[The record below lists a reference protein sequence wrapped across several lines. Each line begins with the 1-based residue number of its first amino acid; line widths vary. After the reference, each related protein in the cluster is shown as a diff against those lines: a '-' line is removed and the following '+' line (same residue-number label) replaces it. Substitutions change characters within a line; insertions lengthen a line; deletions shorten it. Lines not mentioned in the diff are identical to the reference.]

1 MKYGEPVRTN
11 ETESTVFFN
20 SYNCDEDCE
29 ECLLPLRFEST
40 KPRTYNECKA
50 ECKKNGRGDACKQ
63 GCHFLH
69 RFVNSGDGPRGIWY
83 DTRNVIV
90 KGPHLFC
97 RTYTELLVN
106 FNFRLFAEN
115 ATEVEPATFVS
126 FYRLREK
133 DSWTMFSSVSSEIP
147 IYFQNLFKGFAV
159 QISVAIVTA
168 RGLQVQVQS
177 KEFRHVGDWMTTLSD
192 KVHLDPPKGLQA
204 YVRKAGDRFEGHLT
218 WHLAPR
224 SKTCDYRIQWRANHA
239 DHWESEAFEVSH
251 SKHYTDTR
259 INYIL
264 QGLLPMKNYTIEVI
278 SVTSDEKQNRST
290 VCIVTPS
297 LELGPP
303 ENLTLVNVTH
313 LSRNT
318 STAIIT
324 WWPPHT
330 IPITDHI
337 QEYRLAWKKIP
348 VLGRVFAELH
358 FDSVRLPAEKT
369 SFQVFGLHNGFTY
382 IFKVAAVSSVTGM
395 GMEAMIL
402 FNTTEP
408 TIKVSRYKDQ
418 YSPVSKS
425 KALPW
430 RFITGYLVAIVCAS
444 LAGLTY
450 AFVRKKYGSLSL
462 AVEQIR
468 ERCHSERDVEVN
480 LI

>member
-1 MKYGEPVRTN
+1 MQ

-50 ECKKNGRGDACKQ
+50 ECKK
-63 GCHFLH
+63 
-69 RFVNSGDGPRGIWY
+69 
-83 DTRNVIV
+83 
-90 KGPHLFC
+90 
-97 RTYTELLVN
+97 
-106 FNFRLFAEN
+106 
-115 ATEVEPATFVS
+115 
-126 FYRLREK
+126 
-133 DSWTMFSSVSSEIP
+133 SSEIP

-264 QGLLPMKNYTIEVI
+264 EGLLPMKNYTIEVI

-318 STAIIT
+318 STAIFT

-348 VLGRVFAELH
+348 VLGRVFAQLH
-358 FDSVRLPAEKT
+358 FDSVRLPAHIG
-369 SFQVFGLHNGFTY
+369 SFPALNYYEAKLPNYCPFPGVTGFFLLLQ
-382 IFKVAAVSSVTGM
+382 IAAVSSVTGM

-444 LAGLTY
+444 LVGLTY